1 MQEATVLIPAHNEE
15 RTVGEVVAVAR
26 AAGFPVV
33 VADDGSQDATA
44 ERARAAGAKVVRLE
58 KNQGKGGAYAAG
70 LKAVKTPFVILL
82 DADLVG
88 LRPAHLRALLEPV
101 ARNEADMTV
110 GIFKGGRLFTD
121 LGNRLTPFLSGQR
134 ALRTA
139 RLASVPGLASAR
151 YDVELLLTRTA
162 KAEGWRVR
170 YLPLK
175 GLSQVMKEEKRGFLA
190 GLLHRLRMYKEVLRY
205 ALRGGRKPQGR

>member
-26 AAGFPVV
+26 RAGFPVV
-33 VADDGSQDATA
+33 VADDGSKDGTA
-44 ERARAAGAKVVRLE
+44 ARARAAGAKVVRLE
-58 KNQGKGGAYAAG
+58 VNQGKGGAYAAG
-70 LKAVKTPFVILL
+70 LKAVETPFVILL

-88 LRPAHLRALLEPV
+88 LRPEHLRALLDPV
-101 ARNEADMTV
+101 ARGEADMTV
-110 GIFKGGRLFTD
+110 GVFKGGRLFTD

-134 ALRTA
+134 ALKTA
-139 RLASVPGLASAR
+139 RLAAVPGLASAR

-170 YLPLK
+170 YLPLE

-190 GLLHRLRMYKEVLRY
+190 GFLHRLRMYKEVLRY
-205 ALRGGRKPQGR
+205 ALRGGKRPRGQ